1 MQDGDAAA
9 DPDEVFAHIF
19 GEPIVVIVLFRV
31 LKEQFI
37 VNVEKFFA
45 ISLADLVEV
54 ADDPANLLKIPVVC
68 DADEAVVGGD
78 VGRERELTAA
88 EGAVVAFTEGWSQ
101 AGDQAHV
108 AWGFGLHFLFVDRV
122 VGAFVAPQAMPE
134 FGIGFQVS
142 PLLFERNG
150 DGNADIAAKRLSGGV
165 VLPADLTAVLLT
177 DGGGEAGVEI
187 GDVEVRFVGHE
198 RDFTSKFLL
207 DWIGLLGGGH

>member
-9 DPDEVFAHIF
+9 DLDEVFAHILRK
-19 GEPIVVIVLFRV
+19 PIVIIVLFRV
-31 LKEQFI
+31 LKEQFVVDI
-37 VNVEKFFA
+37 EEFLAVG
-45 ISLADLVEV
+45 LADLVEI
-54 ADDPANLLKIPVVC
+54 ADHPANLLKVPVVC
-68 DADEAVVGGD
+68 DADEVVVGGD
-78 VGRERELTAA
+78 VRGERELTAA

-122 VGAFVAPQAMPE
+122 AGAFVAPQLMPE

-150 DGNADIAAKRLSGGV
+150 DGNADIAAKRLAGGV

-187 GDVEVRFVGHE
+187 GDVELGLVSHE
-198 RDFTSKFLL
+198 RDFTSKMSF
-207 DWIGLLGGGH
+207 IAVK